1 MDERRAVRVLRG
13 AAALSYTCRMGRMG
27 VLAFVALM
35 ISVCA
40 VLLHHEHAIM
50 PGMAAPEVLF
60 NSAAI
65 AQSSSAIAEP
75 ELPPELPPEC
85 CQIQQV
91 LLSASSS
98 MAALLMLA
106 RLVIPTSRVLPPITR
121 SVPAR
126 SHFQPPGLHG
136 RPALFASLT

>member
-13 AAALSYTCRMGRMG
+13 AAAVSYTCRMGRMG
-27 VLAFVALM
+27 VLAFVALV

-40 VLLHHEHAIM
+40 VRLPGEHAGM
-50 PGMAAPEVLF
+50 PGMAGPEVVL
-60 NSAAI
+60 NSVAN
-65 AQSSSAIAEP
+65 AQSWSAIAEP
-75 ELPPELPPEC
+75 ESPPEC

-91 LLSASSS
+91 LLSGSSS
-98 MAALLMLA
+98 IAALLMLA
-106 RLVIPTSRVLPPITR
+106 LLVIPTSRVLPPITR
-121 SVPAR
+121 SVRAP